1 MKTTFAALALSL
13 FGAAV
18 AAPAAATTSSCPG
31 TAKPFPYSVDDVKLY
46 HLKESNTWDL
56 TIKVTERDAA
66 GNALGST
73 SCHSAWNDG
82 ATYVAR
88 EICADTHYFFWL
100 PEGAPNPEKW
110 SVIVDGPSGQGEGVI
125 EFGNKYQCGAYTG
138 TVGNIDRE
146 CTTTNGGWFFLH
158 EREQ

>member
-18 AAPAAATTSSCPG
+18 AAPANSCPP
-31 TAKPFPYSVDDVKLY
+31 TTQKPFPYSVDDVKLY

-88 EICADTHYFFWL
+88 EICEDTHYFFWL
-100 PEGAPNPEKW
+100 PNGAPNPESW
-110 SVIVDGPSGQGEGVI
+110 DVIVDGPNGQGEGTI
-125 EFGNKYQCGAYTG
+125 EFGNKYKCGDYTG
-138 TVGNIDRE
+138 DIANIDRE
-146 CTTTNGGWFFLH
+146 CTTTNGGWFYLH
-158 EREQ
+158 ERDAN